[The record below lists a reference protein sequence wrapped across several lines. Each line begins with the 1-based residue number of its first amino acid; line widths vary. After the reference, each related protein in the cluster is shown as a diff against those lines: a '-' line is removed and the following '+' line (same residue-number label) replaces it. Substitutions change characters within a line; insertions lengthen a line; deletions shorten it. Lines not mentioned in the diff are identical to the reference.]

1 MTPKR
6 TAGQFDIAVI
16 GGGAA
21 GLSAAVALGRARRA
35 VIVLDD
41 GSPRNAPA
49 HGVHNYLTRDDM
61 PPAELLAAGRRE
73 AEGYGSLIINGEAT
87 TARRHDDGF
96 EVTTASG
103 EVVRARRLLVSTGL
117 ADELPGVPG
126 VRELWGSH
134 VVHCPYCHGW
144 EIADQ
149 ATGVLG
155 SGPMA
160 VHQALLFRQWT
171 SDLLLFVHTAPPP
184 TPEET
189 EQLTAR
195 GIRIVTGLVERLDTA
210 SGRLAGVRLHDGQ
223 FIARTVMVVAPRMVA
238 RSHVLN
244 SLGLRPVPHP
254 LGTAVGELIESDPNG
269 QTAIP
274 GVWVAGNVTDIQAQ
288 VITAAAQG
296 LAAAAAI
303 NADLIAEE
311 TRRAVERA
319 RARDPAGA

>member
-1 MTPKR
+1 
-6 TAGQFDIAVI
+6 
-16 GGGAA
+16 
-21 GLSAAVALGRARRA
+21 
-35 VIVLDD
+35 
-41 GSPRNAPA
+41 
-49 HGVHNYLTRDDM
+49 VHNYLTRDGM
-61 PPAELLAAGRRE
+61 PPADLLAAGRRE
-73 AEGYGSLIINGEAT
+73 AERYGSLIISGEAA
-87 TARRHDDGF
+87 TARRRDDGF
-96 EVTTASG
+96 EVITAG
-103 EVVRARRLLVSTGL
+103 AEVVLARRLLVSTGL

-144 EIADQ
+144 EIAGQ

-171 SDLLLFVHTAPPP
+171 SDLVLFVHTAPPP

-189 EQLTAR
+189 GQLTAR
-195 GIRIVTGLVERLDTA
+195 GIRVVTGLVDRLDTA
-210 SGRLAGVRLHDGQ
+210 GGRLAGVRMHDGRV
-223 FIARTVMVVAPRMVA
+223 IARTVLVVAPRMVA
-238 RSHVLN
+238 RSHVLS

-254 LGTAVGELIESDPNG
+254 LGTAVGELIEPDPNG
-269 QTAIP
+269 RTAVP

-311 TRRAVERA
+311 TRRAVEHA
-319 RARDPAGA
+319 RAHDAAGA